1 MRDNMPTHSE
11 KIEATKIAKWGS
23 LEAYNLHRYGT
34 KEERSKRMAELGKKG
49 GKSPNA
55 YRGFRDK
62 PGLAKKANV
71 LSRKGKR

>member
-1 MRDNMPTHSE
+1 MTNESQE
-11 KIEATKIAKWGS
+11 KRKASLIAKHGS
-23 LEAYNLHRYGT
+23 WEKYLEHQR
-34 KEERSKRMAELGKKG
+34 KLGSKG
-49 GKSPNA
+49 GKLST